1 MDDIDDTLLR
11 VEVGCSLAV
20 VAEAYRRADIEGTAV
35 GSYFTEE
42 HTEEGRLPDAILTDD
57 PDLVMSGEDVVEVLE
72 DDLVAKAL
80 ADVLC
85 FEDLLPDVAPLSS
98 A

>member
-1 MDDIDDTLLR
+1 
-11 VEVGCSLAV
+11 
-20 VAEAYRRADIEGTAV
+20 
-35 GSYFTEE
+35 
-42 HTEEGRLPDAILTDD
+42 
-57 PDLVMSGEDVVEVLE
+57 MSGEDVVEVLE

-80 ADVLC
+80 ADVLS